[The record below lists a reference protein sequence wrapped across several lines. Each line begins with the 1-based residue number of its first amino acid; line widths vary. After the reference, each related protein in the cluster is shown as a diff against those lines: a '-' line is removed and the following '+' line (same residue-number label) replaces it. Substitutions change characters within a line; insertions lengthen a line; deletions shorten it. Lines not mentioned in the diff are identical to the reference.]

1 MRITFADQTLTLALG
16 FAMGVALCL
25 LYDIFRILRLCKT
38 PSKSSA
44 FLQDM
49 LFWIVSAFLTF
60 GLMMVRASGEVR
72 LFILAAQAL
81 GFAICRVSVSPILMR
96 ISERIIKFAKRIIR
110 FTEKKF
116 IRPIGQIMQDI
127 IAVWLPIPQFLMK
140 NVINICENVKKGLK
154 HRRFSLYNN
163 VNEKSAEFAD
173 NDFT

>member
-1 MRITFADQTLTLALG
+1 
-16 FAMGVALCL
+16 
-25 LYDIFRILRLCKT
+25 
-38 PSKSSA
+38 
-44 FLQDM
+44 
-49 LFWIVSAFLTF
+49 
-60 GLMMVRASGEVR
+60 
-72 LFILAAQAL
+72 
-81 GFAICRVSVSPILMR
+81 MR